1 MEEQNTPPIQ
11 EVQTPIPPL
20 IVESEPKRRFH
31 VPKFVFLGIVFV
43 VLLTIIGGAYVL
55 GKNQANNQPS
65 APIGS
70 PEPTAKVGTP
80 DPTSDWK
87 TFADTNFNISF
98 KYPPDFEA
106 SKSEDSIIINP
117 KVKPCT
123 NYPNC
128 EYSEEIFVSKYS
140 NTTINKQ
147 IKQSAGNIAY
157 ETIPITIDGI
167 QGIRTDDLPGRFEND
182 QVLVEK
188 DGNVLEIVLIKSG
201 LGKTISSEI
210 FDLILSTFKF
220 TQ

>member
-1 MEEQNTPPIQ
+1 
-11 EVQTPIPPL
+11 
-20 IVESEPKRRFH
+20 
-31 VPKFVFLGIVFV
+31 
-43 VLLTIIGGAYVL
+43 
-55 GKNQANNQPS
+55 
-65 APIGS
+65 
-70 PEPTAKVGTP
+70 EPTAKVGTP